1 MICSEHVEK
10 IERAMKK
17 DIEELKEEI
26 ESLKKAKALLK
37 YKFSCDVANLLMF
50 AVILS
55 MLGAILEK
63 L

>member
-1 MICSEHVEK
+1 
-10 IERAMKK
+10 MKK